1 MGWMWVRPGAA
12 ALGRRI
18 SEWDPSLRLI
28 VQNRI
33 YGSNFVDRFRYL
45 GGWARRMGNVS
56 GKTDG
61 AQSGPRDCGAYANF
75 ANGDAGDPRAFAVS
89 ACHTGSCATGR

>member
-1 MGWMWVRPGAA
+1 MWVRPGAA
-12 ALGRRI
+12 ALGGRI

-33 YGSNFVDRFRYL
+33 YGSNCVDRRRPL
-45 GGWARRMGNVS
+45 RGWARRMGNVS

-61 AQSGPRDCGAYANF
+61 AQTGSRYCDARTNF
-75 ANGDAGDPRAFAVS
+75 ANGDPGDPRAFAVS
-89 ACHTGSCATGR
+89 ACQTGSCATRR